1 MKTPKRNYEKMKI
14 VAGEVPWGQISFARW
29 KRKNRIAQLKRTIE
43 RLLKKNNDMAAVLK
57 TVQRAI
63 AVILADDT
71 TSVEMSL
78 KWENTIGRKEA
89 ARKARLIRRAHRRAC
104 CAINAENA
112 KQAVLHCADAKQLT
126 GRKEQA

>member
-1 MKTPKRNYEKMKI
+1 MKTPKRRFGIDQKWTRY
-14 VAGEVPWGQISFARW
+14 QQTRW
-29 KRKNRIAQLKRTIE
+29 KRKNKIAQYKRTIE

-89 ARKARLIRRAHRRAC
+89 TRKARLIRRAHRRAC
-104 CAINAENA
+104 CSINAENA
-112 KQAVLHCADAKQLT
+112 KQNTLLCADAEQQT
-126 GRKEQA
+126 GRKEER

>member
-1 MKTPKRNYEKMKI
+1 MNRNQPVVTENKLPDKTESTPES
-14 VAGEVPWGQISFARW
+14 PFSLL
-29 KRKNRIAQLKRTIE
+29 AQLKRTIE

-78 KWENTIGRKEA
+78 KWETAAGRKEA
-89 ARKARLIRRAHRRAC
+89 TRKARLIRRAHRRAC
-104 CAINAENA
+104 RAINAENA
-112 KQAVLHCADAKQLT
+112 TQGNLLCTDADQLT
-126 GRKEQA
+126 ERKGN